1 MEAHVHNPSTCGL
14 KSTRLTLGN
23 GQMSLRSLTQYLW
36 GLSEESRRQR
46 VCSSLPGAGHRLSL
60 AATLDGQLSTTKAH
74 RPRITQLLSSPRMT
88 DTP

>member
-1 MEAHVHNPSTCGL
+1 MHNPSTCGL
-14 KSTRLTLGN
+14 ESTRLTLGN

-60 AATLDGQLSTTKAH
+60 AATLDGGYLQLKLTD
-74 RPRITQLLSSPRMT
+74 QESPSFSAL
-88 DTP
+88 PA